1 MVEFLS
7 SWAKSLGLAIVIVSI
22 LEMLLP
28 DNKTKK
34 YIRMIM
40 GIYILFSIISPFIK
54 NKEIL
59 DIGNIDLENYKTTQ
73 ATSVDQTSMDK
84 RIIQLYSE
92 ELEKDIKN
100 KMQEK
105 GYDVTE
111 CNVEAK
117 IGNEEEETQIT
128 KIKLNVKKG
137 ENNQGNE
144 KEQDNT
150 IEDKIVVE
158 VQKINPIETK
168 TENNGKSTNNNET
181 TNNSENTIKITNADI
196 QNIKKFLIE
205 EYGVSE
211 KCLEIN

>member
-1 MVEFLS
+1 
-7 SWAKSLGLAIVIVSI
+7 
-22 LEMLLP
+22 
-28 DNKTKK
+28 
-34 YIRMIM
+34 M
-40 GIYILFSIISPFIK
+40 GIYILFSIISPFIQ

-117 IGNEEEETQIT
+117 IGNEEEETKIT
-128 KIKLNVKKG
+128 KIKLNVKKA
-137 ENNQGNE
+137 ENNQKNE

-158 VQKINPIETK
+158 VQKIKPIETK
-168 TENNGKSTNNNET
+168 TENNDKSSNSNEI
-181 TNNSENTIKITNADI
+181 TNNSENRTKVTNADI

>member
-40 GIYILFSIISPFIK
+40 GIYILFSIISPFIQ

-158 VQKINPIETK
+158 VQKIKPIETK

>member
-28 DNKTKK
+28 DNKIKK

-73 ATSVDQTSMDK
+73 ATPVDQTSMDK

-117 IGNEEEETQIT
+117 IGNEEEETKIT
-128 KIKLNVKKG
+128 KIKLNVKKA
-137 ENNQGNE
+137 ENNQKNE

-158 VQKINPIETK
+158 VQKIKPIETK
-168 TENNGKSTNNNET
+168 TENNDKSSNSNEI
-181 TNNSENTIKITNADI
+181 TNNSENRTKVTNADI

>member
-59 DIGNIDLENYKTTQ
+59 DMGNIDLENYKTTQ

-137 ENNQGNE
+137 ENNQRNE

-158 VQKINPIETK
+158 VQKIKPIETK